1 MGSTILCDFCSGV
14 LERERMEGVK
24 VSACARDSDGN
35 GIVSAQSYYYG
46 HTDCVR
52 SFYANFAQRNVAA
65 AKRGRAR

>member
-24 VSACARDSDGN
+24 VSARARDSDGD
-35 GIVSAQSYYYG
+35 GIVAAQSYYYG
-46 HTDCVR
+46 HSDCVR